1 MITPLPTDVIVLILT
16 NRPIIQPYMPTKIR
30 PSPLSA
36 TTKAY
41 QDFLII
47 IINHSTLV
55 SSQTPHLITLT
66 MLIEPLDPSGTTT
79 WMREELRAF
88 VFGVMK
94 NLYLGTSARTR
105 SFTPCVLLKKTGRV
119 VRKME

>member
-1 MITPLPTDVIVLILT
+1 MITPLPTDVIVPILT
-16 NRPIIQPYMPTKIR
+16 NKPIIQPHMPTKIR
-30 PSPLSA
+30 PPPLST

-55 SSQTPHLITLT
+55 SYQTLHLITVT
-66 MLIEPLDPSGTTT
+66 MLIEPLDPSGIGT

-105 SFTPCVLLKKTGRV
+105 SFTPCVLLKKT
-119 VRKME
+119 